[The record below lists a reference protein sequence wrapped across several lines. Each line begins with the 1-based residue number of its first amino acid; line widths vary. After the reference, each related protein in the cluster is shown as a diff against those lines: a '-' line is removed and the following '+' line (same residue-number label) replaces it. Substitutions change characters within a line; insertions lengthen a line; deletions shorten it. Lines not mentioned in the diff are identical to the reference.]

1 MSRRRHPRA
10 FLVAL
15 LLAACAVAQQAMP
28 RRTSSH
34 LFERARQVPEAPP
47 GGHAEPEAFEFE
59 LSGYSYR
66 VARNGAGRR
75 AKNDAV
81 RLFNLQLAGTD
92 WIERVY
98 FSEYDDNV
106 VLVCGV
112 RDAETGAGFAARL
125 EQPSMRARWKTELP
139 AFNVGQPLRD
149 GPHLYLTGIGFVAKL
164 DLRTGL
170 FVWRH
175 RRLSGR
181 GGEGTFNSFGPPEV
195 SGDAVL
201 FREEPAAGRPA
212 LALRVNRK
220 SGKILGIE

>member
-1 MSRRRHPRA
+1 MRHPRA
-10 FLVAL
+10 FLFTL
-15 LLAACAVAQQAMP
+15 LLAACAVAQPTTPGQNSP
-28 RRTSSH
+28 H
-34 LFERARQVPEAPP
+34 LFESARQVPEAPP
-47 GGHAEPEAFEFE
+47 GGRAEPEAFEFE
-59 LSGYSYR
+59 LSGYRYR

-75 AKNDAV
+75 TKDDEV

-112 RDAETGAGFAARL
+112 RDAETGAGLVARL
-125 EQPSMRARWKTELP
+125 EQPSMRARWKADLP

-149 GPHLYLTGIGFVAKL
+149 GAHLYLTGFGFVAKL

-175 RRLSGR
+175 RRLYGR
-181 GGEGTFNSFGPPEV
+181 GGEGAFDSFGPPEV
-195 SGDAVL
+195 SGGAVL

-212 LALRVNRK
+212 RTLRVHRK